1 MGERERELWAGAMK
15 PDANLH
21 WQIILMDRQPRSGS
35 AWREHRHTRPR
46 FWCAVV
52 CTKRERL
59 HVRTPKKSSTIQSC
73 MVTVKKNKTKNKIER
88 NNFDGVY
95 TPSSNDDEFQKT
107 LEAFYFSLFFFFFF
121 FFPCRGSTLFF
132 FPFWVRCLVHPVFL
146 IKGFAALPFASP
158 IRTYN

>member
-1 MGERERELWAGAMK
+1 MK

-52 CTKRERL
+52 CTKRERDFMYAY
-59 HVRTPKKSSTIQSC
+59 KKSSTIQSC
-73 MVTVKKNKTKNKIER
+73 MVTVKKNPKKQNRKR

-95 TPSSNDDEFQKT
+95 TPSSNDDEFQKP
-107 LEAFYFSLFFFFFF
+107 LKLFIFLFFFF
-121 FFPCRGSTLFF
+121 FFPCRGSTLFSF
-132 FPFWVRCLVHPVFL
+132 SFLGSLFSTPRFLDQGFRCSAFCLAYSYV
-146 IKGFAALPFASP
+146 
-158 IRTYN
+158 